1 MPPTGAAAA
10 PAAASSTA
18 SLAPVPPSELN
29 KHDRVRVK
37 CNSAEQSDDGTVTD
51 TTVKLEGKTSLSGA
65 FVAYDDGC
73 RNWHFNGDNVT
84 IWRLSAV
91 AAPPPPQAAPSPPSV
106 STSDG
111 GGGGSAPRCPIC
123 LEDLAPLGVV
133 TLPCTHTV
141 CVGCTSTLVNLSPTF
156 QSQQEHNRDHDLAV
170 PRVPRALQPA

>member
-1 MPPTGAAAA
+1 VQYSCPFCRQTCCIGKVNM
-10 PAAASSTA
+10 
-18 SLAPVPPSELN
+18 LAMVMGSHE
-29 KHDRVRVK
+29 
-37 CNSAEQSDDGTVTD
+37 AVT
-51 TTVKLEGKTSLSGA
+51 
-65 FVAYDDGC
+65 
-73 RNWHFNGDNVT
+73 
-84 IWRLSAV
+84 
-91 AAPPPPQAAPSPPSV
+91 APPPPQAARSPPSV

>member
-37 CNSAEQSDDGTVTD
+37 WNSAEQSDDGTVTD
-51 TTVKLEGKTSLSGA
+51 TTTKLVTATESVGGA

-91 AAPPPPQAAPSPPSV
+91 TA
-106 STSDG
+106 
-111 GGGGSAPRCPIC
+111 
-123 LEDLAPLGVV
+123 
-133 TLPCTHTV
+133 
-141 CVGCTSTLVNLSPTF
+141 LVNLSPTF

>member
-18 SLAPVPPSELN
+18 SLAPVPLSELN
-29 KHDRVRVK
+29 KHDRVRDVK

-51 TTVKLEGKTSLSGA
+51 TTVKLEGKTSVSGA

-91 AAPPPPQAAPSPPSV
+91 IDAAAAGGAEPSV
-106 STSDG
+106 G
-111 GGGGSAPRCPIC
+111 VNERRRRRR
-123 LEDLAPLGVV
+123 APL
-133 TLPCTHTV
+133 LAARSASR
-141 CVGCTSTLVNLSPTF
+141 TSHLSA
-156 QSQQEHNRDHDLAV
+156 S
-170 PRVPRALQPA
+170 